1 MELILGV
8 LLVLALFIGGLLLSE
23 YIYQAGDTMEERRA
37 MVFEVYRYA
46 VCFLM
51 VLLFGIMAFQ
61 LISSLIVDAANTQAM
76 AGPGVG
82 VMISGVLF
90 LVHWF
95 MKNPV
100 VTTPSVI
107 STTTTSES

>member
-8 LLVLALFIGGLLLSE
+8 FLILALFIGGLLLSE
-23 YIYQAGDTMEERRA
+23 FVYQAGETMEERRA

-61 LISSLIVDAANTQAM
+61 LISALIVDANNTQAM
-76 AGPGVG
+76 TGPGVG
-82 VMISGVLF
+82 VMISGALF
-90 LVHWF
+90 MAHWF
-95 MKNPV
+95 MKNPLLAS
-100 VTTPSVI
+100 PAI
-107 STTTTSES
+107 SLDQGKPES